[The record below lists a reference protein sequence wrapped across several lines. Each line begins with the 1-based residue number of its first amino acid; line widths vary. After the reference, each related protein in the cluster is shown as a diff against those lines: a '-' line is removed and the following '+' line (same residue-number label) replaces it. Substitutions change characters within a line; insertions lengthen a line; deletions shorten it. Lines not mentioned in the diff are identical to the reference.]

1 MMNEIASK
9 NVAFNGNIRLF
20 KINGKKDLLNLEE
33 CVNLKVP
40 HDLIEAQQ
48 WKVTYDRSEAV
59 KHK

>member
-20 KINGKKDLLNLEE
+20 KINEKKDLLNWEE
-33 CVNLKVP
+33 CVNLKIP

-48 WKVTYDRSEAV
+48 
-59 KHK
+59 